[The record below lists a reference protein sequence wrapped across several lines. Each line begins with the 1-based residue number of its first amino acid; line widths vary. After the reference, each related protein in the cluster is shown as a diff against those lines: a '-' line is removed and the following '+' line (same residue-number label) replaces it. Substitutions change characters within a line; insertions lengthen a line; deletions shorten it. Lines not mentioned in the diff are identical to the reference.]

1 MCPTSRLLF
10 EAVNANP
17 SNDSPTNQTSTSD
30 KREKVSIREL
40 VVRILADITLI
51 LRAEIEN
58 LKNEAVSQVRTY
70 VTRTVNEIVQKE
82 ILPPLKATALPS
94 ALIGLG
100 VALIATAG
108 LLFTF
113 SGVYGWIESGMPIW
127 LAFLV
132 QGLILLLVAL
142 ILIGVAVALLAK
154 YAKKLEAKKAA
165 SKAVSNLN
173 PNQ

>member
-1 MCPTSRLLF
+1 M
-10 EAVNANP
+10 NAA
-17 SNDSPTNQTSTSD
+17 PTNNSPRNETSTND

-40 VVRILADITLI
+40 IVRILADITLI

-58 LKNEAVSQVRTY
+58 LKNDAVSQIRTY
-70 VTRTVNEIVQKE
+70 VTRTASEIVQKE

-108 LLFTF
+108 LLFSF
-113 SGVYGWIESGMPIW
+113 AGVYGWVESGMPTW

-132 QGLILLLVAL
+132 QGLILLLVAV
-142 ILIGVAVALLAK
+142 ILIAVAATLLAR

-165 SKAVSNLN
+165 PKAVSNSN